1 MNTTINN
8 TEKKERILTGK
19 VVSTKMKDTVVVLVT
34 RYRKHPKY
42 GKFLVRS
49 KRLKAHDKGNTCVMG
64 DTVLI
69 KETRPISKD
78 KNFIV
83 VGKKAGVVVPEA
95 ESAESNA

>member
-1 MNTTINN
+1 MDITNN

-49 KRLKAHDKGNTCVMG
+49 KRLKAHDKGNTCSLG
-64 DTVLI
+64 DTVFI

-83 VGKKAGVVVPEA
+83 VGKKVQAVIPEA
-95 ESAESNA
+95 MPVESDA